1 MSSSERSARS
11 LPPVVRKL
19 GIVSF
24 FNDLASEMVYP
35 LLPALVTVRL
45 GGTAVALG
53 ALDGLAEGASALAK
67 LVSGRLS
74 DRTGRRRGLVIV
86 GYCLAGIAR
95 PVMGLA
101 GTAWQVVG
109 LRGADRLGKGLRNP
123 PRDAVIADATASAL
137 RGRAFGFH
145 RAMDHAGAVA
155 GPLVAWVLIA
165 GMSMEPAEVIVW
177 SVIPGVV
184 AVGIV
189 TWALTRWRRDG
200 EPMVASTDEAVT
212 PSRNGRLVFG
222 LILAFAFARMP
233 ETLLLLRL
241 QDLGVSVALVPIL
254 WALLHVVRSSSSY
267 PGGWLSDHIGPRST
281 MALGWMLYALVS
293 VGLAWSSHALS
304 AVGWFMLFGLVAGAT
319 EGPERSFVSAAGT
332 RSRSGSRFGLYHAGV
347 GVAALPGSLALGVV
361 YEHASA
367 SVALMASGALA
378 LVLALTAWSAPPL
391 LDGSNRS

>member
-74 DRTGRRRGLVIV
+74 DRMGRRRGLVIV

-165 GMSMEPAEVIVW
+165 GVSMEPAEVIVW

-200 EPMVASTDEAVT
+200 EPMVASTDESVT

-391 LDGSNRS
+391 LEGSNRS

>member
-391 LDGSNRS
+391 LEGSNRS